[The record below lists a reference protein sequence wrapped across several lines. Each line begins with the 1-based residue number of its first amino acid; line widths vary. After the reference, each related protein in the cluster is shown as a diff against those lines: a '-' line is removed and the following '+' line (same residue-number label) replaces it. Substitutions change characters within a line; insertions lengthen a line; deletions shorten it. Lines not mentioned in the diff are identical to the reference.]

1 MCSVS
6 WLLEKQGYQVF
17 FNRDE
22 QKSRALAL
30 PPKKFTLNGVD
41 VLMPLDPVGGGS
53 WISMNQFGLSLCLLN
68 NYQGKLSAG
77 SLLSRGLLLKQ
88 LSSSSTTEQV
98 AQQFQQLEIKR
109 FAPFTLLVFSP
120 NLSLLNP
127 KVMAYAWN
135 GEQISIY
142 ETDSPLFSSGFDLS
156 NVVHYRQTIYRKLIQ
171 TGKSQEALLA
181 FHSHHHPD
189 FSHMSTCMHRED
201 AHTVSFTHLHSNNGD
216 FSMFYRPGSPCS
228 SLTEAS
234 QELGGFQSNANAN
247 ANAKV
252 IATHQIANHQV
263 ISHQITANEI
273 SQNRSTFDLSE
284 ALST

>member
-6 WLLEKQGYQVF
+6 WLLEKKGYQVF

-30 PPKKFTLNGVD
+30 PPKKYTLDGVD

-68 NYQGKLSAG
+68 NYQGKLAAG

-98 AQQFQQLEIKR
+98 SQQFQQLEIER

-127 KVMAYAWN
+127 KVMAYTWN

-156 NVVHYRQTIYRKLIQ
+156 NVVHYRQTIYRKLTQ
-171 TGKSQEALLA
+171 TGKSQETLLA

-228 SLTEAS
+228 SLKETS
-234 QELGGFQSNANAN
+234 QEQGAS
-247 ANAKV
+247 KT
-252 IATHQIANHQV
+252 IKTYQIANHQV

-284 ALST
+284 ALNT